1 MTAMTTIEFCMM
13 LVMLFLT
20 WHLWR
25 MSKRIRELELHD
37 KAQWETISRLWE
49 EIRANRKR
57 IAVVEQKDVLDSI
70 MRGDGNG

>member
-1 MTAMTTIEFCMM
+1 MTTTEFCMM

-25 MSKRIRELELHD
+25 MSERIRELELHD

-49 EIRANRKR
+49 ELTANRKR
-57 IAVVEQKDVLDSI
+57 IAALEEKDGDHAEGTIQKERS
-70 MRGDGNG
+70 

>member
-1 MTAMTTIEFCMM
+1 MTTIEFCMM

-37 KAQWETISRLWE
+37 KAQWEMISRLWE

>member
-1 MTAMTTIEFCMM
+1 MTTIEFCMM